1 MKLVRIWIEITEV
14 ILVYC
19 NSINNNYEQNSR
31 VLVANKSF
39 GELLDILQGHET
51 WNGYTL
57 KYFKCNHILFRA

>member
-39 GELLDILQGHET
+39 GELLDIL
-51 WNGYTL
+51 
-57 KYFKCNHILFRA
+57 